1 MKSTFLK
8 STIVFL
14 FILALISCKEE
25 KKKIV
30 YPKTDLSVNA
40 LIPKPIKVIP
50 THTSFG
56 LDSSTVIFTDQS
68 VAGFEAVGQFL
79 AEKIKEVTPLA
90 LNVNTGIDES
100 VARIIYITKTDSLE
114 NDSPEAYEL
123 YVQNDTILLSART
136 AAGAFR
142 GVQTLRQLIPE
153 KANDT
158 LGNSPMWLIPSG
170 KIIDAPQYDYRGAML
185 DVARHFFTVAEV
197 KRYLD
202 QLAYYKINKFHMHLT
217 DDQGW
222 RIEIK
227 SWPKLTSVGAMT
239 EVGGTKG
246 GFYTQEDF
254 KEIIA
259 YAAERHIEVIPE
271 IDLPGHINAAVY
283 SYPVLN
289 GNGKKVKNYTGMRVG
304 FSTLDTR
311 KDTVYNFIDDVIGE
325 IAAISPSPY
334 FHIGGDET
342 FATKKKDYLHFV
354 QKVEAIVNKH
364 GKQMMG
370 WNEISQAA
378 ISNNTIHQIWKEK
391 HHSVAAAQKGAK
403 IVLSPGNKSYLDMKY
418 DSVTKLGLTWAGFIP
433 VDTAYTWQP
442 STYINGL
449 DKDHIWGIEAPLWS
463 ETISTTAEL
472 EYLAFP
478 RIIGIAE
485 LGWTLEELCNWD
497 SYKKRLGLQ
506 VPYLKRNNI
515 NYYKAKE
522 VPWKE

>member
-1 MKSTFLK
+1 MKSTILK
-8 STIVFL
+8 SITIFSL
-14 FILALISCKEE
+14 LLALISCKEE
-25 KKKIV
+25 KKKIE

-50 THTSFG
+50 THTAFG

-68 VAGFEAVGQFL
+68 ATGFEAVGQFL
-79 AEKIKEVTPLA
+79 ANKIKEVTPLE
-90 LNVNTGIDES
+90 LGVNTSIDES
-100 VARIIYITKTDSLE
+100 VRRIIYITKTDSLAQ
-114 NDSPEAYEL
+114 DSPEAYEL
-123 YVQNDTILLSART
+123 YIQNDTILLSART

-153 KANDT
+153 AANDT
-158 LGNSPMWLIPSG
+158 LSSSPMWLIPSG
-170 KIIDAPQYDYRGAML
+170 KIIDAPQYAYRGAML

-202 QLAYYKINKFHMHLT
+202 QLAYYKINKFHLHLT

-227 SWPKLTSVGAMT
+227 SWPKLTTIGAKT

-246 GFYTQEDF
+246 GFYTQEDY
-254 KEIIA
+254 KEIVA

-271 IDLPGHINAAVY
+271 IDMPGHINAAVY
-283 SYPVLN
+283 SYPFLN
-289 GNGKKVKNYTGMRVG
+289 GNGKSVNNYTGMRVG

-311 KDTVYNFIDDVIGE
+311 KDTVYKFIDDVIGE
-325 IAAISPSPY
+325 LAAISPSPY

-342 FATKKKDYLHFV
+342 FATKKKDYLHFIN
-354 QKVEAIVNKH
+354 KVEAIVNQH

-370 WNEISQAA
+370 WNEISQAD
-378 ISNNTIHQIWKEK
+378 ISSNTIHQLWKEK
-391 HHSVAAAQKGAK
+391 HHSVDAAKKGAK

-418 DSVTKLGLTWAGFIP
+418 DANTKLGLTWAGFIP
-433 VDTAYTWQP
+433 VDSAYQWRP
-442 STYINGL
+442 STFIKGL
-449 DKDHIWGIEAPLWS
+449 GKEHILGIEAPLWS
-463 ETISTTAEL
+463 ETITNSDDL

-478 RIIGIAE
+478 RVIGIAE
-485 LGWTLEELCNWD
+485 LGWTQEEFYDWE

-506 VPYLKRNNI
+506 VPYLKRNSI
-515 NYYKAKE
+515 NYFNAQE
-522 VPWKE
+522 VPWER